1 MAVHPALQSSESAEW
16 YTPATYIEAARQ
28 VLGSI
33 ELDPASCELANLTV
47 KASRY
52 YDVYAHGLHQSW
64 HAATIW
70 LNPPYGREKDNQS
83 SQEVWT
89 CKLIAEYE
97 TGHVAQAILL
107 VNASTSTGWFQR
119 LWNYPI
125 CFTDHKIRF
134 YNERVAASQPTH
146 GNAFVYFGKMQTR
159 FIEVFTRFGVVI
171 TPNGVHRAATTS
183 SLWDLESEAS

>member
-1 MAVHPALQSSESAEW
+1 MAIHPVLQSSESAEW
-16 YTPATYIEAARQ
+16 YTPAIYVNAARQ
-28 VLGSI
+28 VMGNI
-33 ELDPASCELANLTV
+33 DLDPASCELANQV
-47 KASRY
+47 VQAERY
-52 YDVYAHGLHQSW
+52 YDVYAHGLLQHW
-64 HAATIW
+64 HGNVW

-97 TGHVAQAILL
+97 AGHVEQAILL

-134 YNERVAASQPTH
+134 YNERCVASQPTH
-146 GNAFVYFGKMQTR
+146 GNAFVYFGQQEAR

-171 TPNGVHRAATTS
+171 TPNGVHRAVVTR
-183 SLWDLESEAS
+183 SLWDLEEEAS

>member
-1 MAVHPALQSSESAEW
+1 MTIHPALQSSESAEW
-16 YTPATYIEAARQ
+16 YTPRTYIEAARS
-28 VLGSI
+28 VMGSI
-33 ELDPASCELANLTV
+33 DLDPASCELANQV
-47 KASRY
+47 VQAERY
-52 YDVYAHGLHQSW
+52 YDVSVHGLLQSW
-64 HAATIW
+64 YGRVW

-97 TGHVAQAILL
+97 AGHVAQAILL

-119 LWNYPI
+119 LWSYPI

-146 GNAFVYFGKMQTR
+146 GNAFVYFGQQEAR
-159 FIEVFTRFGVVI
+159 FIEVFTKFGVVV
-171 TPNGVHRAATTS
+171 TSNGVHRAATTC
-183 SLWDLESEAS
+183 SLWDLEEEAV